1 MKLTRRDLLMLAAA
15 CGCGAESEQTSKI
28 PFPRRTGGKAFRL
41 AVCSE
46 TFQTTNFDQ
55 ICRATVQTGYTG
67 LEIAPFSLSEDP
79 ASIPP
84 RKRSEYRR
92 TMASQ
97 GVEYA
102 GLHSLLTVP
111 SGQLHITT
119 PDDALRRRSWDYFRR
134 LIDLSAGLGDNGL
147 MILGSGK
154 QRGTTGGSSPADAL
168 NRLQDGLA
176 AVAEHATERAVTILL
191 EPLAPHLCDVMTTL
205 EQAVAIVTA
214 INQPSVQT
222 MFDVHNTAGET
233 LAAGKLIKRYAPYIR
248 HVHIN
253 EMDGRHPG
261 TGSYDFAALLRGLRA
276 ISYDGWLSLEVF
288 QFEPSGEEIARL
300 SAQYLRNLEQN
311 LI

>member
-1 MKLTRRDLLMLAAA
+1 MKLTRRDLLMLTAAY
-15 CGCGAESEQTSKI
+15 GCGAASAQTTKI
-28 PFPRRTGGKAFRL
+28 PFPRHTAGKSFRL

-55 ICRATVQTGYTG
+55 ICRATLQTGYTG

-79 ASIPP
+79 AAIPAQ
-84 RKRSEYRR
+84 KRSEYRR

-97 GVEYA
+97 GVA
-102 GLHSLLTVP
+102 CVGLHNLLTVP
-111 SGQLHITT
+111 RGQLHITT
-119 PDDALRRRSWDYFRR
+119 PDEALRRRSWDYFRR
-134 LIDLSAGLGDNGL
+134 LIDLCADVGDNGL

-154 QRGTTGGSSPADAL
+154 QRGTTGGSSPADAVG
-168 NRLQDGLA
+168 RLQEGLA
-176 AVAEHATERAVTILL
+176 ALAPHAKERAVTILV
-191 EPLAPHLCDVMTTL
+191 EPLAPHLCDVATTM

-214 INQPSVQT
+214 INQPSVQA

-233 LAAGKLIKRYAPYIR
+233 LPADELIKRFAPYIR

-261 TGSYDFAALLRGLRA
+261 TGSYDFAVALRGLRDIA
-276 ISYDGWLSLEVF
+276 YDGWLSLEVF
-288 QFEPSGEEIARL
+288 QFEPSGEEIARI
-300 SAQYLRNLEQN
+300 SAQYLRNLEQK